1 MTDTKKMATS
11 NYICKIIMV
20 QKFRFTIFSYAL
32 LCFSFL
38 WVENLVTYLKNEAW
52 SDGGHGM
59 IEEVT
64 EQIVEEHTVVEKHRW
79 AV

>member
-1 MTDTKKMATS
+1 MQVSQKLSHM
-11 NYICKIIMV
+11 CMV
-20 QKFRFTIFSYAL
+20 HKFKFIFAYAL
-32 LCFSFL
+32 SCFSFL

-59 IEEVT
+59 KEEVT